1 MLAAVDAET
10 RMTMCAVV
18 SLKRQGYHWRVGSGR
33 IHGDTQAGTYEV
45 KPLGEDAE
53 EGAVPETKWAG
64 QPVFAT

>member
-1 MLAAVDAET
+1 MRELAAA
-10 RMTMCAVV
+10 
-18 SLKRQGYHWRVGSGR
+18 
-33 IHGDTQAGTYEV
+33 ITQAGTYEV